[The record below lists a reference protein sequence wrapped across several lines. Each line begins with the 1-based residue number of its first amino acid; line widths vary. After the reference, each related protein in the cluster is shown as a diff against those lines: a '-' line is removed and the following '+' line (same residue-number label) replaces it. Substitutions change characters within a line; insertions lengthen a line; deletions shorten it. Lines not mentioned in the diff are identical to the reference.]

1 MIRTSATVGRRS
13 ARPAARSRTQ
23 ITRLG
28 ATRSGHAGDQVAVDI
43 GRIRCGPRTTRQ
55 LRTVSETCCRQ
66 GGGGTADRTSAK
78 AAKVTA
84 VLSKRCRAV
93 LTERRR

>member
-1 MIRTSATVGRRS
+1 MILVLSVHIGGS
-13 ARPAARSRTQ
+13 GAARES
-23 ITRLG
+23 
-28 ATRSGHAGDQVAVDI
+28 HAS
-43 GRIRCGPRTTRQ
+43 
-55 LRTVSETCCRQ
+55 LRTVSGACCRQ

-93 LTERRR
+93 LTERRRYISK